1 VDVRVEREACSLG
14 LAPTT
19 STTAML
25 GVCDAISVVLMKL
38 KKFKKDDF
46 ASFHP
51 RGSLG
56 RQILKVKDIMR
67 KGKSNP
73 MVSPSTK
80 VKEVLRHISASHAG
94 AAVIVDEDKKI
105 LGIFT
110 DGDLRRHLQGGQSIL
125 NLPIEKVM
133 TKGPIV
139 MRESDLAT
147 KAVNLLKKKKV
158 DEIPVVD
165 DQMRPVGM
173 VDVQDLVSAGII

>member
-1 VDVRVEREACSLG
+1 
-14 LAPTT
+14 
-19 STTAML
+19 
-25 GVCDAISVVLMKL
+25 
-38 KKFKKDDF
+38 
-46 ASFHP
+46 
-51 RGSLG
+51 
-56 RQILKVKDIMR
+56 
-67 KGKSNP
+67 
-73 MVSPSTK
+73 
-80 VKEVLRHISASHAG
+80 
-94 AAVIVDEDKKI
+94 VIVDEDKKI